1 MENFFDYIKERGFV
15 YQATHEDEIKNL
27 LNSGRKITFYLGI
40 DPTADSLHIGHFYAL
55 RMFSLMQREG
65 HKGIVLVGGAT
76 AQIGDPTGKSDMRKM
91 MSKQGTAD
99 NAAKVK
105 KMVSRFVNLEGENAA
120 ILVDNSDWMNNF
132 SYIDFMREIGVHFNV
147 AHMLAS
153 EAYKKRM
160 ENGGLTF
167 LEMGYMLMQAYDF
180 VILNRKYGC
189 ELQIGG
195 SDQWGNIVAGT
206 ELSRK
211 INYHQEG
218 RSTADCPDTYGLTSP
233 LLMTKDGKKMGKTEA
248 GTIWVDPEKTSAYA
262 FYQYFYNMP
271 DEETAKLLKVFT
283 DIPSAEI
290 EQMCKDDIIAAKK
303 RMAYETTMLVH
314 GKEETDKAV
323 QASLSLFAG
332 GAASQD
338 VPSKEFPAA
347 RAAAGIKL
355 VDLAVETGL
364 FPSKKEARR
373 MIQQGGFSA
382 DGKKVSDPDA
392 LAPMDK
398 DSVLL
403 QKGKKTFLKVLFK

>member
-1 MENFFDYIKERGFV
+1 MENFFDYLKERGFV
-15 YQATHEDEIKNL
+15 YQATHEKEIREL

-55 RMFSLMQREG
+55 RMFSLLQREG
-65 HKGIVLVGGAT
+65 HKGIILVGGAT
-76 AQIGDPTGKSDMRKM
+76 AQIGDPTGKSDMRRM
-91 MSKQGTAD
+91 MTRENTAE
-99 NAAKVK
+99 NAARVK
-105 KMVSRFVNLEGENAA
+105 KMVARFVSLEGENAA
-120 ILVDNSDWMNNF
+120 VLVDNSEWMKDF
-132 SYIDFMREIGVHFNV
+132 SYIDFMREIGIHFNV

-153 EAYKKRM
+153 DAYKKRM

-189 ELQIGG
+189 VLEIGG

-218 RSTADCPDTYGLTSP
+218 RSTAECPDTYGLTSP
-233 LLMTKDGKKMGKTEA
+233 LLLTKEGKKMGKTES
-248 GTIWVDPEKTSAYA
+248 GTVWVDPSKTSAYA

-271 DEETAKLLKVFT
+271 DEETEKLLKVFS
-283 DIPSAEI
+283 DIPTSEI
-290 EQMCKDDIIAAKK
+290 EKMCREDIISAKK

-314 GKEETDKAV
+314 GREETDKAV
-323 QASLSLFAG
+323 KASQSLFAD
-332 GAASQD
+332 GAESAD
-338 VPSKEFPAA
+338 VPTKEFSAE
-347 RAAAGIKL
+347 RAATGIKL
-355 VDLAVETGL
+355 VDLAAETGL

-382 DGKKVSDPDA
+382 DGRKISDPDEKLEA
-392 LAPMDK
+392 GK
-398 DSVLL
+398 TSVLL
-403 QKGKKTFLKVLFK
+403 QKGKKTFLKIVLK

>member
-1 MENFFDYIKERGFV
+1 MENFFDYLKERGFV
-15 YQATHEDEIKNL
+15 YQATHEKEIREL

-55 RMFSLMQREG
+55 RMFSLLQREG
-65 HKGIVLVGGAT
+65 HKGIILVGGAT
-76 AQIGDPTGKSDMRKM
+76 AQIGDPTGKSDMRRM
-91 MSKQGTAD
+91 MTRENTAE
-99 NAAKVK
+99 NAARVK
-105 KMVSRFVNLEGENAA
+105 KMVARFVSLEGENAA
-120 ILVDNSDWMNNF
+120 VLVDNSEWMKDF

-153 EAYKKRM
+153 DAYKKRM

-189 ELQIGG
+189 VLEIGG

-218 RSTADCPDTYGLTSP
+218 RSTAECPDTYGLTSP
-233 LLMTKDGKKMGKTEA
+233 LLLTKEGKKMGKTES
-248 GTIWVDPEKTSAYA
+248 GTVWVDPSKTSAYA

-271 DEETAKLLKVFT
+271 DEETEKLLKVFS
-283 DIPSAEI
+283 DIPTSEI
-290 EQMCKDDIIAAKK
+290 EKMCREDIISAKK

-314 GKEETDKAV
+314 GREETDKAV
-323 QASLSLFAG
+323 KASQSLFAD
-332 GAASQD
+332 GAESAD
-338 VPSKEFPAA
+338 VPTKEFSAE
-347 RAAAGIKL
+347 RAVAGIKL
-355 VDLAVETGL
+355 VDLAAETGL

-382 DGKKVSDPDA
+382 DGRKISDPDEKLEA
-392 LAPMDK
+392 GK
-398 DSVLL
+398 TSVLL
-403 QKGKKTFLKVLFK
+403 QKGKKTFLKIVLK